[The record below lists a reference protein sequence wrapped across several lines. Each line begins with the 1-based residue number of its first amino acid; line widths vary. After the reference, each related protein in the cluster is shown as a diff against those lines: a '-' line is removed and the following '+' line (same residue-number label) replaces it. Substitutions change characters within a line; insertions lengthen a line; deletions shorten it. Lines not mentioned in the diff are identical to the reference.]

1 LNFAPPPPWLWIVF
15 TLFAAAGQ
23 VLRNA
28 MQRSLTER
36 LGTTGAT
43 HVRFLYGLPFGLLFF
58 AFAFYL
64 MGQPMPKAQPGFWP
78 WIILGA
84 CTQIVA
90 TALMLTAMRSKSFV
104 MTTAYVKTE
113 PVQVAIFAAVFLGDR
128 LPAWIWISVIVATV
142 GVVMM
147 SWQKS
152 VAPTVVAKS
161 NEAETSDFG
170 AALAGP
176 PSFANRLGAGMRAPG
191 SGQAMAFG
199 LGAAAFFAL
208 AAVGFRG
215 GVIHLGDSHFFLRA
229 SLTLAI
235 GLTIQTFIL
244 STYLLIRDRQVM
256 VKLAELWRPSMLGG
270 FLGAFSSQMWYLAFA
285 LSTVAQVRT
294 LALVEIFFALI
305 VSKKLFAQGT
315 SRREM
320 FGMVLIALGVAGVAL
335 LS

>member
-1 LNFAPPPPWLWIVF
+1 MVF

-23 VLRNA
+23 VMRNA
-28 MQRSLTER
+28 MQRSLIEK

-58 AFAFYL
+58 GAAFYI
-64 MGQPMPKAQPGFWP
+64 MGQPMPRPEPGFWW
-78 WIILGA
+78 WILLGA

-104 MTTAYVKTE
+104 MTTAYIKTE
-113 PVQVAIFAAVFLGDR
+113 PVQVAVFAAIFLGDR
-128 LPAWIWISVIVATV
+128 LPMWIWVSVIVATA

-147 SWQKS
+147 SWQTPSPTS
-152 VAPTVVAKS
+152 VS
-161 NEAETSDFG
+161 LDG
-170 AALAGP
+170 ARALPVTG
-176 PSFANRLGAGMRAPG
+176 LG
-191 SGQAMAFG
+191 SGSAQAIAFG
-199 LGAAAFFAL
+199 LGAAALFAL

-215 GVIHLGDSHFFLRA
+215 GVIHLGESHFLLRA

-244 STYLLIRDRQVM
+244 STYLLIRDRQVL
-256 VKLAELWRPSMLGG
+256 VKLVELWRPSILGG

-285 LSTVAQVRT
+285 LATVAQVRT

-305 VSKKLFAQGT
+305 ISKKLFAQGT
-315 SRREM
+315 SRRELL
-320 FGMVLIALGVAGVAL
+320 GMALIAAGVAGVACL
-335 LS
+335 N

>member
-1 LNFAPPPPWLWIVF
+1 MIF
-15 TLFAAAGQ
+15 TLFAAGGQ

-28 MQRSLTER
+28 MQRSLTEK
-36 LGTTGAT
+36 LGTAGAT

-58 AFAFYL
+58 TIIFYL
-64 MGQPMPKAQPGFWP
+64 VGQSMPQAQPGFWG
-78 WIILGA
+78 WISLGA

-104 MTTAYVKTE
+104 MTTAYIKTE
-113 PVQVAIFAAVFLGDR
+113 PVQVAVFAAVFLGDR
-128 LPAWIWISVIVATV
+128 LPTWIWLSVIIATA

-147 SWQKS
+147 SWQKNSAKPKETDAAASAS
-152 VAPTVVAKS
+152 VTAGVPRAQSSAFLGS
-161 NEAETSDFG
+161 NS
-170 AALAGP
+170 L
-176 PSFANRLGAGMRAPG
+176 
-191 SGQAMAFG
+191 QAMG
-199 LGAAAFFAL
+199 LGLAAAAFFAM

-215 GVIHLGDSHFFLRA
+215 AVIHLGDSHFVLRA

-244 STYLLIRDRQVM
+244 TAYLMIRDRQVL

-285 LSTVAQVRT
+285 LATVAQVRT

-315 SRREM
+315 SGRELL
-320 FGMVLIALGVAGVAL
+320 GMVLIALGVAGVVL

>member
-1 LNFAPPPPWLWIVF
+1 MVF
-15 TLFAAAGQ
+15 TLFAAGGQ

-28 MQRSLTER
+28 MQRSLTEK

-58 AFAFYL
+58 GAAFYL
-64 MGQPMPKAQPGFWP
+64 MGQPMPRAQPGFWG
-78 WIILGA
+78 WILLGA

-104 MTTAYVKTE
+104 MTTAYIKTE
-113 PVQVAIFAAVFLGDR
+113 PVQVAVFAAIFLGDR
-128 LPAWIWISVIVATV
+128 LPLWIWVSVIVATV

-147 SWQKS
+147 SWQK
-152 VAPTVVAKS
+152 APVKQKRPITDGATSTSFDGAHTLPAKES
-161 NEAETSDFG
+161 
-170 AALAGP
+170 
-176 PSFANRLGAGMRAPG
+176 G
-191 SGQAMAFG
+191 SGSAQAIAFG
-199 LGAAAFFAL
+199 LGAAALFAL

-215 GVIHLGDSHFFLRA
+215 GVIHLGESHFWLRA

-244 STYLLIRDRQVM
+244 STYLLIRDRQVL
-256 VKLAELWRPSMLGG
+256 VKLVELWRPSLLGG

-285 LSTVAQVRT
+285 LATVAQVRT

-305 VSKKLFAQGT
+305 ISKKLFAQGT
-315 SRREM
+315 SARELL
-320 FGMVLIALGVAGVAL
+320 GMALIAVGVAGVAW

>member
-1 LNFAPPPPWLWIVF
+1 MVF

-28 MQRSLTER
+28 MQRSLTEK

-58 AFAFYL
+58 GIAFYV
-64 MGQPMPKAQPGFWP
+64 MREPVPQAQPGFWW
-78 WIILGA
+78 WILLGA

-113 PVQVAIFAAVFLGDR
+113 PVQVAVFAAIFLGDR
-128 LPAWIWISVIVATV
+128 LPMWIWVSVIVATV

-147 SWQKS
+147 SWQKGP
-152 VAPTVVAKS
+152 VKANTLPTV
-161 NEAETSDFG
+161 
-170 AALAGP
+170 AANISSLG
-176 PSFANRLGAGMRAPG
+176 SANAVPTASLGSGYGYG
-191 SGQAMAFG
+191 SGQAIALG
-199 LGAAAFFAL
+199 LGAAAFFAF

-215 GVIHLGDSHFFLRA
+215 AVIHLGESHFLLRA

-244 STYLLIRDRQVM
+244 TTYLLFRDRQVL
-256 VKLAELWRPSMLGG
+256 VKLVELWRPSMLGG

-285 LSTVAQVRT
+285 LATVAQVRT
-294 LALVEIFFALI
+294 LALIEIFFALM

-315 SRREM
+315 SGRELL
-320 FGMVLIALGVAGVAL
+320 GMTLIAAGVAGVAI

>member
-1 LNFAPPPPWLWIVF
+1 LNLDPPPPWLWMVF

-28 MQRSLTER
+28 MQRSLTEK

-58 AFAFYL
+58 GIAFYV
-64 MGQPMPKAQPGFWP
+64 MREPVPQAQAGFWW
-78 WIILGA
+78 WILLGA

-113 PVQVAIFAAVFLGDR
+113 PVQVAVFAAIFLGDR
-128 LPAWIWISVIVATV
+128 LPMWIWVSVIVATV

-152 VAPTVVAKS
+152 PVKANALPTVAVSSAAS
-161 NEAETSDFG
+161 LGGANAVPTS
-170 AALAGP
+170 
-176 PSFANRLGAGMRAPG
+176 SLGYG
-191 SGQAMAFG
+191 SGQAIAVG
-199 LGAAAFFAL
+199 LGAAAFFAF

-215 GVIHLGDSHFFLRA
+215 AVIHLGESHFLLRA
-229 SLTLAI
+229 SVTLAI

-244 STYLLIRDRQVM
+244 TTYLLFRDRQVL
-256 VKLAELWRPSMLGG
+256 VKLVELWRPSMLGG

-285 LSTVAQVRT
+285 LASVAQVRT
-294 LALVEIFFALI
+294 LALIEIFFALM

-315 SRREM
+315 SGRELL
-320 FGMVLIALGVAGVAL
+320 GMSLIAAGVAGVAI

>member
-1 LNFAPPPPWLWIVF
+1 MVF
-15 TLFAAAGQ
+15 TLIAAVGQ

-28 MQRSLTER
+28 MQRSLTEK

-58 AFAFYL
+58 AIAFFV
-64 MGQPMPKAQPGFWP
+64 MGQPMPTAEPGFWP

-84 CTQIVA
+84 CTQIIA

-113 PVQVAIFAAVFLGDR
+113 PVQVAVFAAIFLGDR
-128 LPAWIWISVIVATV
+128 LPAWIWISVVVATV

-147 SWQKS
+147 SWQKNPEKAS
-152 VAPTVVAKS
+152 DVAGS
-161 NEAETSDFG
+161 SSLQSM
-170 AALAGP
+170 AL
-176 PSFANRLGAGMRAPG
+176 
-191 SGQAMAFG
+191 G

-215 GVIHLGDSHFFLRA
+215 GVIHLGDSHFVLRA

-244 STYLLIRDRQVM
+244 STYLLLRDRQVM

-285 LSTVAQVRT
+285 LATVAQVRT
-294 LALVEIFFALI
+294 LALVEIYFALMI
-305 VSKKLFAQGT
+305 SKKLFAQGT
-315 SRREM
+315 SKRELL
-320 FGMVLIALGVAGVAL
+320 GMTLIALGVAGVVGL
-335 LS
+335 GP

>member
-1 LNFAPPPPWLWIVF
+1 MIF
-15 TLFAAAGQ
+15 TLFAAGGQ

-28 MQRSLTER
+28 MQRSLTEK

-58 AFAFYL
+58 TTIFYL
-64 MGQPMPKAQPGFWP
+64 MGQSMPQAQAGFWG
-78 WIILGA
+78 WITLGA

-104 MTTAYVKTE
+104 MTTAYIKTE
-113 PVQVAIFAAVFLGDR
+113 PVQVAVFAAVFLGDR
-128 LPAWIWISVIVATV
+128 LPMWIWLSVIVATA

-147 SWQKS
+147 SWQKNSAKPKQTDPVASAS
-152 VAPTVVAKS
+152 VTAAMPVAHFS
-161 NEAETSDFG
+161 AF
-170 AALAGP
+170 
-176 PSFANRLGAGMRAPG
+176 LG
-191 SGQAMAFG
+191 SSSLQAMGVG
-199 LGAAAFFAL
+199 LAAAAFFAM

-215 GVIHLGDSHFFLRA
+215 AVIHLGDSHFVLRA
-229 SLTLAI
+229 SLTLAT

-244 STYLLIRDRQVM
+244 TAYLMIRDRQVL

-285 LSTVAQVRT
+285 LATVAQVRT

-315 SRREM
+315 SGRELL
-320 FGMVLIALGVAGVAL
+320 GMVLIALGVAGVVL